1 MIFGI
6 RFKLFSTLMLA
17 TGSVVLCMYLVMLWS
32 FDRGFLDYVNKQD
45 QHKYQAF
52 AQALAEHHQEVGGWQ
67 QVIGS
72 GRLWESLV
80 DQHFELPN
88 HFTPPLGER
97 GDGGRREF
105 SEPPP
110 RRGQGQSNRRN
121 TNGTRDGDRSQR
133 ARKRDVNR
141 GQGSRLERPGGLE
154 RRNRNGRPPP
164 MSRSD
169 VSLPLLL
176 DVDKTVLHGHMKDLA
191 DLTLYPIAVNS
202 KAVGYV
208 GQLKRKQ
215 LSSELDLLFVQQQS
229 QAFMFVAF
237 IMVIVCVMAALPVAA
252 HFVKPI
258 KRLSI
263 GTQRLISGR
272 YQTTIEVTSKDE
284 LGQLSENFNSLANT
298 LKENE
303 QARRRWIADISHEL
317 RTPLAI
323 LKGEIEAIQDGI
335 RPSGPEAIASL
346 HSEVEHLNHLINDL
360 YELSMSDIG
369 ALNYQKNSTNPVAVL
384 DATID
389 SFRPDFENSGIA
401 LKFLASKQVRSN
413 SILLADG
420 ARLKQLFSNIL
431 KNTLRY
437 TDSPGSLIVEAT
449 THSNGLTLTFKDSA
463 PGVSEQEIGS
473 LFERLYR
480 VESSRNRATG
490 GAGLGLS
497 ICQNI
502 VAAHDGSISAKTCEM
517 GGICVTVVLPFSQST
532 KDVKPNQGEVV

>member
-6 RFKLFSTLMLA
+6 RFKLFSTLLLV

-52 AQALAEHHQEVGGWQ
+52 SEALAEQYQLDGGWQ
-67 QVIGS
+67 RMAGS
-72 GRLWESLV
+72 GRLWGALV
-80 DQHFELPN
+80 SEKFELN
-88 HFTPPLGER
+88 SQLGPSFGAR
-97 GDGGRREF
+97 SGSGF
-105 SEPPP
+105 PEPPP
-110 RRGQGQSNRRN
+110 RRNQGSSGNRN
-121 TNGTRDGDRSQR
+121 RDIGG
-133 ARKRDVNR
+133 ANR
-141 GQGSRLERPGGLE
+141 GERKGKRGPDGRPMGSRDFGG
-154 RRNRNGRPPP
+154 RSRGGRPPP
-164 MSRSD
+164 MGLDD
-169 VSLPLLL
+169 VALPLLL
-176 DVDKTVLHGHMKDLA
+176 DVDKAVLHGHVKDLS
-191 DLTLYPIAVNS
+191 DLTLYPILVDS
-202 KAVGYV
+202 ETVGYV

-215 LSSELDLLFVQQQS
+215 LSNQLDLLFVEQQS
-229 QAFMFVAF
+229 QAFMFVAV
-237 IMVIVCVMAALPVAA
+237 IMVLICVLAAIPVAA

-258 KRLSI
+258 KRLSA

-272 YQTTIEVTSKDE
+272 YQTKIEVSSKDE

-335 RPSGPEAIASL
+335 RPSGPDAIASL

-369 ALNYQKNSTNPVAVL
+369 ALNYQKCSLNPVAVL
-384 DATID
+384 ESAID
-389 SFRPDFENSGIA
+389 TFRGEFENTGIELLYIPSKA
-401 LKFLASKQVRSN
+401 LQDSCTLF
-413 SILLADG
+413 ADG
-420 ARLKQLFSNIL
+420 ARLKQLFSNLL

-437 TDSPGSLIVEAT
+437 TDSPGRLIIDAT
-449 THSNGLTLTFKDSA
+449 MTENELILTFKDSA
-463 PGVSEQEIGS
+463 PGVSEQEIGH

-502 VAAHDGSISAKTCEM
+502 VAAHDGYISAKTCEL
-517 GGICVTVVLPFSQST
+517 GGIWVTVVLPFIHST
-532 KDVKPNQGEVV
+532 RDT

>member
-6 RFKLFSTLMLA
+6 RFKLFSMLLLA

-52 AQALAEHHQEVGGWQ
+52 SEALAQQYKEDEGWQ
-67 QVIGS
+67 RIMNS
-72 GRLWESLV
+72 GRLWESLLNE
-80 DQHFELPN
+80 HFDFPS
-88 HFTPPLGER
+88 HFSPLGER
-97 GDGGRREF
+97 DGFRPPGLEER
-105 SEPPP
+105 PP
-110 RRGQGQSNRRN
+110 RRFKDGNGRRGDDFRERGN
-121 TNGTRDGDRSQR
+121 HPLKGPQRGGDREFGPGERSGN
-133 ARKRDVNR
+133 RKFKAHKR
-141 GQGSRLERPGGLE
+141 G
-154 RRNRNGRPPP
+154 NWPPP
-164 MSRSD
+164 MNIED
-169 VSLPLLL
+169 FGLPLLL
-176 DVDKTVLHGHMKDLA
+176 DADKSPLHGRVKDIS
-191 DLTLYPIAVNS
+191 DVSFYPILVDS
-202 KAVGYV
+202 DVVGYV

-215 LSSELDLLFVQQQS
+215 LSDKLDLLFVQQQS
-229 QAFMFVAF
+229 QAFMVVAV
-237 IMVIVCVMAALPVAA
+237 IMVIICILAAIPVAA

-258 KRLSI
+258 KRLSV
-263 GTQRLISGR
+263 GTERLISGR
-272 YQTTIEVTSKDE
+272 YQTKIDVTSKDE

-335 RPSGPEAIASL
+335 RASGPEAMDSL

-369 ALNYQKNSTNPVAVL
+369 ALNYQKTNLNPLNVL
-384 DATID
+384 AATVD
-389 SFRPDFENSGIA
+389 SFRGDFDSSGINLQFQCA
-401 LKFLASKQVRSN
+401 NGLQNNCV
-413 SILLADG
+413 LLADG
-420 ARLKQLFSNIL
+420 ARLKQLFSNLL

-437 TDSPGSLIVEAT
+437 TNSPGQLIIEASANT
-449 THSNGLTLTFKDSA
+449 KELILTFKDSA
-463 PGVSEQEIGS
+463 PGVNEQELGR

-480 VESSRNRATG
+480 VEASRNRATG

-502 VAAHDGSISAKTCEM
+502 VAAHDGHISAKSCEL
-517 GGICVTVVLPFSQST
+517 GGIWITVALPFTHST
-532 KDVKPNQGEVV
+532 KDVQFNKGEVV